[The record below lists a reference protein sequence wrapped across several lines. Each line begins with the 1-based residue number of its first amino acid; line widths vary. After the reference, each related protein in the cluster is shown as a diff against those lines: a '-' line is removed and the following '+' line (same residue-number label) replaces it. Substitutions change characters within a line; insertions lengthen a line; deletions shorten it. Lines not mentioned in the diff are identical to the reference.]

1 MWFVSAMPL
10 PAPGCASC
18 ASRDVVI
25 EELASANARLAER
38 VAGLE
43 RLVGRNSDNSSMPPS
58 TDDLPGR
65 KAPSRKTGK
74 RSERRRGKQ
83 PGAAGAGLP
92 RVDNPDETVQVF
104 PETCA
109 DCGVGLADGADAGVS
124 SRQVFDVPPVTVR
137 VTEYML
143 YKKQCRCGCVTAA
156 TPPAGVADAPV
167 SYGPNLQAFVAY
179 LLVFQHVPVHR
190 AAMLIADLTG
200 ARPSTGFVHGILR
213 RCAHALG
220 EVMTLV
226 KTLVTGAMVAG
237 FDETTLRCGPAGRKK
252 YVLSAST
259 ELCTLFFLGGRDLGS
274 FTKFGVLP
282 GFTGVA
288 VHDRY
293 SVYDNRAFAGVGGHQ
308 ICCAHILRDLQDAA
322 EVYPGQHWPEQASRA
337 LRALIVGWHQA
348 LDGGQARVPADVTG
362 PLVSQFRHA
371 VRVGLSQVPSVPG
384 ANAKQLPGRSLLE
397 CLRDRQDDLFR
408 FCSDTRV
415 WPTNNISERDLRPL
429 KTQQKISGRLQS
441 ADVTRD
447 RLTIRGYISTAAQH
461 RVDIMTA
468 LRDAMTRNPWTP
480 PIPAPT

>member
-1 MWFVSAMPL
+1 MPP

-109 DCGVGLADGADAGVS
+109 DCGARLADGADAG
-124 SRQVFDVPPVTVR
+124 VTVR

-156 TPPAGVADAPV
+156 TPPAGMADAPV

-237 FDETTLRCGPAGRKK
+237 FDETTLRCGSAGRKK

-274 FTKFGVLP
+274 FTEFGVLP

-293 SVYDNRAFAGVGGHQ
+293 SVYDNRAFAGVGGHK

-322 EVYPGQHWPEQASRA
+322 EVYPAS
-337 LRALIVGWHQA
+337 
-348 LDGGQARVPADVTG
+348 TG
-362 PLVSQFRHA
+362 PSRRHA
-371 VRVGLSQVPSVPG
+371 RCVR
-384 ANAKQLPGRSLLE
+384 
-397 CLRDRQDDLFR
+397 
-408 FCSDTRV
+408 
-415 WPTNNISERDLRPL
+415 
-429 KTQQKISGRLQS
+429 
-441 ADVTRD
+441 
-447 RLTIRGYISTAAQH
+447 
-461 RVDIMTA
+461 
-468 LRDAMTRNPWTP
+468 
-480 PIPAPT
+480 

>member
-1 MWFVSAMPL
+1 MQ

-156 TPPAGVADAPV
+156 TAPAGVADAPV
-167 SYGPNLQAFVAY
+167 SYGPNLPAFVAY

-226 KTLVTGAMVAG
+226 KTLVTRATVAG
-237 FDETTLRCGPAGRKK
+237 FDETTLRCGPAGRKN

-274 FTKFGVLP
+274 FTEFGVLP

-322 EVYPGQHWPEQASRA
+322 EVYPAS
-337 LRALIVGWHQA
+337 
-348 LDGGQARVPADVTG
+348 TG
-362 PLVSQFRHA
+362 PSRRPA
-371 VRVGLSQVPSVPG
+371 RCVR
-384 ANAKQLPGRSLLE
+384 
-397 CLRDRQDDLFR
+397 
-408 FCSDTRV
+408 
-415 WPTNNISERDLRPL
+415 
-429 KTQQKISGRLQS
+429 
-441 ADVTRD
+441 
-447 RLTIRGYISTAAQH
+447 
-461 RVDIMTA
+461 
-468 LRDAMTRNPWTP
+468 
-480 PIPAPT
+480 

>member
-1 MWFVSAMPL
+1 MPP

-213 RCAHALG
+213 RCA
-220 EVMTLV
+220 
-226 KTLVTGAMVAG
+226 
-237 FDETTLRCGPAGRKK
+237 
-252 YVLSAST
+252 
-259 ELCTLFFLGGRDLGS
+259 
-274 FTKFGVLP
+274 
-282 GFTGVA
+282 
-288 VHDRY
+288 
-293 SVYDNRAFAGVGGHQ
+293 
-308 ICCAHILRDLQDAA
+308 
-322 EVYPGQHWPEQASRA
+322 
-337 LRALIVGWHQA
+337 
-348 LDGGQARVPADVTG
+348 
-362 PLVSQFRHA
+362 
-371 VRVGLSQVPSVPG
+371 
-384 ANAKQLPGRSLLE
+384 
-397 CLRDRQDDLFR
+397 
-408 FCSDTRV
+408 
-415 WPTNNISERDLRPL
+415 
-429 KTQQKISGRLQS
+429 
-441 ADVTRD
+441 TRD
-447 RLTIRGYISTAAQH
+447 RLTIRGYISTAAKH

-468 LRDAMTRNPWTP
+468 LRDAMTHNPWTP
-480 PIPAPT
+480 PIRAPT

>member
-1 MWFVSAMPL
+1 MQ

-143 YKKQCRCGCVTAA
+143 YKKQCRCGCVTTA

-226 KTLVTGAMVAG
+226 KTLVTRATVAG

-259 ELCTLFFLGGRDLGS
+259 EQCTLFFLGGRDRTWAASPSSGCCPVS
-274 FTKFGVLP
+274 P
-282 GFTGVA
+282 GWRCTTATASTTTGPSPASA
-288 VHDRY
+288 VTR
-293 SVYDNRAFAGVGGHQ
+293 S
-308 ICCAHILRDLQDAA
+308 CCAHILRDLQDAA

-337 LRALIVGWHQA
+337 LRALIGGWHQA
-348 LDGGQARVPADVTG
+348 LDGGQARVPTDVTG

-371 VRVGLSQVPSVPG
+371 VRVGLSQVPSDLLHISYRCRSISLCLTFH
-384 ANAKQLPGRSLLE
+384 AK
-397 CLRDRQDDLFR
+397 
-408 FCSDTRV
+408 
-415 WPTNNISERDLRPL
+415 
-429 KTQQKISGRLQS
+429 
-441 ADVTRD
+441 
-447 RLTIRGYISTAAQH
+447 
-461 RVDIMTA
+461 
-468 LRDAMTRNPWTP
+468 
-480 PIPAPT
+480 

>member
-1 MWFVSAMPL
+1 MQ

-226 KTLVTGAMVAG
+226 KTLVTRATVAG
-237 FDETTLRCGPAGRKK
+237 FDETTLRCGPAGRKN

-274 FTKFGVLP
+274 FTEFGVLP

-322 EVYPGQHWPEQASRA
+322 EVYPAS
-337 LRALIVGWHQA
+337 
-348 LDGGQARVPADVTG
+348 TG
-362 PLVSQFRHA
+362 PSRRPA
-371 VRVGLSQVPSVPG
+371 RCVR
-384 ANAKQLPGRSLLE
+384 
-397 CLRDRQDDLFR
+397 
-408 FCSDTRV
+408 
-415 WPTNNISERDLRPL
+415 
-429 KTQQKISGRLQS
+429 
-441 ADVTRD
+441 
-447 RLTIRGYISTAAQH
+447 
-461 RVDIMTA
+461 
-468 LRDAMTRNPWTP
+468 
-480 PIPAPT
+480 